1 MKRYLFIYRRDYHS
15 LCDPDYELI
24 NSIEVEEH
32 EFPAGATDW
41 EVLLTARRGE
51 VKDMLQSKSTASEG
65 ILNRALLRVV
75 QIARN
80 VPLDLPWE
88 E

>member
-15 LCDPDYELI
+15 LCDPNYELI

-41 EVLLTARRGE
+41 EVLRAACRGE
-51 VKDMLQSKSTASEG
+51 VKDLLQGRSTASEG
-65 ILNRALLRVV
+65 ILNRKLLRVV
-75 QIARN
+75 QIARE
-80 VPLDLPWE
+80 VPL
-88 E
+88 